1 MDLSVPSAKGAH
13 GIKLLFQVLNAAFFS
28 SDKLARAVATWAA
41 VTGAEG
47 VFPGLLAFW
56 INDGRF
62 GMFGRAGAD
71 IFGRVGRLGSVT
83 FGSEGADIL
92 GRVGSYTFGREG
104 ADIFGRVGSYTFGRE
119 GADIFGRVGSY
130 IFGRLGS
137 VTFGREGTDM
147 LGMAG
152 SVTVGANVV
161 LDPEV
166 P

>member
-71 IFGRVGRLGSVT
+71 IFGRVG
-83 FGSEGADIL
+83 
-92 GRVGSYTFGREG
+92 
-104 ADIFGRVGSYTFGRE
+104 
-119 GADIFGRVGSY
+119 SY

>member
-1 MDLSVPSAKGAH
+1 MSVPSAKGAH

-41 VTGAEG
+41 VTGVEG
-47 VFPGLLAFW
+47 VFTGLVAFW

-62 GMFGRAGAD
+62 GMFGSD
-71 IFGRVGRLGSVT
+71 
-83 FGSEGADIL
+83 GADIL
-92 GRVGSYTFGREG
+92 GRVGSYTFGS
-104 ADIFGRVGSYTFGRE
+104 D

-137 VTFGREGTDM
+137 VTFDREGTDM
-147 LGMAG
+147 LGIAG
-152 SVTVGANVV
+152 SVTVGTTVV
-161 LDPEV
+161 LAPEV